1 MKIEIIGEITDQKCD
16 GCFSPID
23 LKEQLESV
31 DVNEPLEVTITSEG
45 GSVFAGMQIANMLSR
60 HQGDVTTHA
69 VGLCASIAT
78 VILMTGD
85 RIVVDDSCFCLIHLP
100 WSCVQGNANDLA
112 KEIDALKKCEAA
124 MMGYYTKHLKT
135 DETTLAKYL
144 EDETWF
150 LGKEFAEI
158 FDVEVV
164 PADKVFNIAAK
175 CNIKKFKNL
184 PKVFNM
190 EEKEEKK
197 TEEILEQENKEN
209 IEEVLEE
216 VEKQPE
222 EIEEQIEEQTEE
234 QTEEVEEQK
243 PTYEELEKKIE
254 ELEAKLAEYEKEDED
269 VVTKDECEKR
279 VSGMQASMQKQ
290 VNDFKNQLTAK
301 DGELTEAKALVTS
314 LESEL
319 EKAKSEL
326 SKTASALADKENAL
340 AELNAGVNKPAEQKF
355 DPNGWRNLKGQAFW
369 DFLKKHPEVKNQK

>member
-23 LKEQLESV
+23 LKEQLEQV
-31 DVNEPLEVTITSEG
+31 DANEPLEVTITSEG

-78 VILMTGD
+78 VILMAGD

-100 WSCVQGNANDLA
+100 WSCVQGNVNDMA
-112 KEIDALKKCEAA
+112 KEIDALKKCETA

-135 DETTLAKYL
+135 DETTLVKYM

-150 LGKEFAEI
+150 LGNEFAEI

-190 EEKEEKK
+190 EKKKKLKQKKSWNKRTRKASKKFLKRSKNSLKRLKNRLKNKLKRLKSRNRPMKNSKRKQKSLKQSLPSTKK
-197 TEEILEQENKEN
+197 TMKM
-209 IEEVLEE
+209 
-216 VEKQPE
+216 KM
-222 EIEEQIEEQTEE
+222 
-234 QTEEVEEQK
+234 K
-243 PTYEELEKKIE
+243 
-254 ELEAKLAEYEKEDED
+254 
-269 VVTKDECEKR
+269 
-279 VSGMQASMQKQ
+279 
-290 VNDFKNQLTAK
+290 
-301 DGELTEAKALVTS
+301 TS
-314 LESEL
+314 
-319 EKAKSEL
+319 
-326 SKTASALADKENAL
+326 
-340 AELNAGVNKPAEQKF
+340 
-355 DPNGWRNLKGQAFW
+355 
-369 DFLKKHPEVKNQK
+369 